1 MLNKVWNDE
10 VSDIYLP
17 VGRQQ
22 MMRKLAQ
29 LVTKKSDKIKTV
41 IKKRELR

>member
-1 MLNKVWNDE
+1 MLNKVRNDK
-10 VSDIYLP
+10 VNDIYVP
-17 VGRQQ
+17 VGRLQ